1 MFGRNVQT
9 QTMTANAE
17 PAVHV
22 VMGDPLLSRVAELY
36 REGLAEAGVE
46 GATGAVPPPLRPLG
60 RTSFHVVVAPSGEP
74 AGVVHATVGTLDQL
88 SLGALMDPDKQP
100 HGTVCEC
107 PSIAVSPGAPA
118 GPPSCCTARCMSLP
132 GATAPKAWLP
142 RWTR

>member
-1 MFGRNVQT
+1 MENLMFGRNVQT

-17 PAVHV
+17 PTVHV

-88 SLGALMDPDKQP
+88 SLPTSSRTA
-100 HGTVCEC
+100 
-107 PSIAVSPGAPA
+107 PSVSVLRSLSAPVRQT